1 MAVALR
7 IARLHTT
14 LQPPGEAE
22 ADDLEAAWLRDLS
35 QRGLPEALAGVAE
48 RALARAGLPPQAV
61 VAVRRL
67 DLRLRMQAGAS
78 DDALLRAWSQAL
90 ETALVAS
97 LRTAEGTNA
106 VVFVD
111 AWAAEASHLS
121 RLVQGLEPAWWAD
134 RLRDGL
140 GVRLDLGAEAV
151 LRRWLE
157 RHPARAAA
165 AMAALVERAGASATP
180 ACLAALLPEAS
191 AADLASALASSLS
204 HRPGG
209 AAALPEPGTP
219 LRALLEAT
227 LQRLEAHR
235 GLAVLQGKAALPWRL
250 AVLLHQQPSL
260 ALLPAASLLALV
272 AGLDRRS
279 GLERQRAGNGEAA
292 SALQAPPP
300 APEQPTSQA
309 PRHHHAAALAADH
322 TAALASGRAAIHAG
336 GLLLLLQQ
344 PELRDA
350 RDDWS
355 TSCGDVA
362 LLALHRL
369 LAPLG
374 PGEQAAAL
382 ERERPLL
389 GILCPDRPWPEPL
402 LAAEPRD
409 PQAAAE
415 RLAALIAA
423 IPADVAFAP
432 GALRQVYGP
441 LHGATP
447 PLPDRAGHALAALL
461 WRPGVL
467 VWDGWQIRLHWPLAS
482 ADAALRRAGWD
493 LDPDWQPALRRVVRF
508 VYGSEAGGDASAGGA
523 P

>member
-1 MAVALR
+1 V
-7 IARLHTT
+7 
-14 LQPPGEAE
+14 

-35 QRGLPEALAGVAE
+35 QRSLPAALAGVAE

-106 VVFVD
+106 VVFAD

-140 GVRLDLGAEAV
+140 GARLDLAAEAV

-165 AMAALVERAGASATP
+165 AMAALVERAGASATRDR
-180 ACLAALLPEAS
+180 LAALLPEAS

-204 HRPGG
+204 HRPGA

-227 LQRLEAHR
+227 LQRLNAER

-250 AVLLHQQPSL
+250 AVLLHRQPAL

-272 AGLDRRS
+272 AGLE
-279 GLERQRAGNGEAA
+279 GGARQPAGNVGHP
-292 SALQAPPP
+292 SSP
-300 APEQPTSQA
+300 APALALA
-309 PRHHHAAALAADH
+309 PATAAVPAAESAAAPDSDPAA
-322 TAALASGRAAIHAG
+322 GRAAIHAG
-336 GLLLLLQQ
+336 GLLLLLQR

-362 LLALHRL
+362 LLALRRL

-374 PGEQAAAL
+374 PGEQATAL

-389 GILCPDRPWPEPL
+389 SLLCPDRPWPEPL
-402 LAAEPRD
+402 QVAEPRD
-409 PQAAAE
+409 PQAAAQ
-415 RLAALIAA
+415 RLAALIAT
-423 IPADVAFAP
+423 IPAGMAFAP

-441 LHGATP
+441 LHGAAP
-447 PLPDRAGHALAALL
+447 PLPDRDSHALAALL

-493 LDPDWQPALRRVVRF
+493 LDPGWQPALRRVVRF
-508 VYGSEAGGDASAGGA
+508 VYGGEAGDDASAGGA

>member
-14 LQPPGEAE
+14 LQPPADAV

-35 QRGLPEALAGVAE
+35 QRSLPAALAGVAE

-106 VVFVD
+106 VVFAD
-111 AWAAEASHLS
+111 AWEAEASHLS

-140 GVRLDLGAEAV
+140 GARLDLAAEAV

-165 AMAALVERAGASATP
+165 AMAALVERAGITANP
-180 ACLAALLPEAS
+180 VCLAALLPEAS

-204 HRPGG
+204 HRPGA

-219 LRALLEAT
+219 RRALLEAT
-227 LQRLEAHR
+227 LQRLNAER

-250 AVLLHQQPSL
+250 AVLLHRQPAL

-272 AGLDRRS
+272 AGLE
-279 GLERQRAGNGEAA
+279 GGARQPAGNVGDP
-292 SALQAPPP
+292 SSP
-300 APEQPTSQA
+300 APALALA
-309 PRHHHAAALAADH
+309 PATAAVPAAESAAAPDSDPAA
-322 TAALASGRAAIHAG
+322 GRAAIHAG
-336 GLLLLLQQ
+336 GLLLLLQR

-362 LLALHRL
+362 LLALRRL

-374 PGEQAAAL
+374 PGEQATAL

-389 GILCPDRPWPEPL
+389 SLLCPDRPWPVPL
-402 LAAEPRD
+402 QVVAPRD
-409 PQAAAE
+409 PQAAAQ
-415 RLAALIAA
+415 RLAALIAT
-423 IPADVAFAP
+423 IPAGLAFAP

-441 LHGATP
+441 LHGAAP

-493 LDPDWQPALRRVVRF
+493 LDPGWQPALRRVVRF
-508 VYGSEAGGDASAGGA
+508 VYGGEAGDDASAGGA

>member
-14 LQPPGEAE
+14 LQPPADGV

-35 QRGLPEALAGVAE
+35 QRCLPEALAGVAE

-78 DDALLRAWSQAL
+78 DDVLLRAWSQAL

-97 LRTAEGTNA
+97 LRTAEAANA
-106 VVFVD
+106 VVFAD
-111 AWAAEASHLS
+111 AWEAEASHLS
-121 RLVQGLEPAWWAD
+121 RLVQGLGPAWWAD
-134 RLRDGL
+134 RLRDGR
-140 GVRLDLGAEAV
+140 GARLDLGAEAV

-180 ACLAALLPEAS
+180 ACLAALVPEAS

-204 HRPGG
+204 HRPGA

-227 LQRLEAHR
+227 LQRLHVER
-235 GLAVLQGKAALPWRL
+235 GLAVLQGKAARPWRL
-250 AVLLHQQPSL
+250 AVLLHRQPSL

-272 AGLDRRS
+272 AGLE
-279 GLERQRAGNGEAA
+279 GGERQPGGNGEPA
-292 SALQAPPP
+292 SSLPAPAPPSAAGDP
-300 APEQPTSQA
+300 SGHASPPG
-309 PRHHHAAALAADH
+309 PAAALATDP
-322 TAALASGRAAIHAG
+322 TAPQATDRAAIHAG
-336 GLLLLLQQ
+336 GLLLLLPR

-362 LLALHRL
+362 LLALRRL

-389 GILCPDRPWPEPL
+389 SLLCPDRPWPEPL
-402 LAAEPRD
+402 QVAEPRD
-409 PQAAAE
+409 PQAAAQ
-415 RLAALIAA
+415 RLAALIAT
-423 IPADVAFAP
+423 IPAGLAFAP

-441 LHGATP
+441 LHGAAP
-447 PLPDRAGHALAALL
+447 PLPDRDSHALAALL

-493 LDPDWQPALRRVVRF
+493 LDPGWQPALRRVVRF
-508 VYGSEAGGDASAGGA
+508 VYGGEAGDDASAGGA